1 MDHTAKQVPLRI
13 AATATA
19 VVLALIPVS
28 TAQAQVSTPAEQV
41 AAP

>member
-1 MDHTAKQVPLRI
+1 
-13 AATATA
+13 
-19 VVLALIPVS
+19 VLALIPLS